1 MCEADFSEE
10 LVADLTSDI
19 RSFSDQWNSFC
30 ISILFS
36 DFSLYK
42 VASDFGNVEMPK
54 LLAFPGEMQ
63 DFVSRENQLIA
74 KAEQTQ
80 SPSDLKTI
88 VNDIQSFCN
97 DRKPELNDCV
107 TKLNSL
113 RTQLT
118 NGVSDVGSE
127 RAALQAR
134 YNELEQEWNKA
145 LAQCQ
150 DSQWIS
156 PVVCAMGILG
166 SDKYEEMLIDGYTL
180 SRLDFTV
187 NCVDGLVADI
197 VPLTAAL
204 DMLQDKVNEM
214 LEDINDGLADLP
226 DIKLFL
232 SKLH

>member
-1 MCEADFSEE
+1 MAD
-10 LVADLTSDI
+10 DLTSDI
-19 RSFSDQWNSFC
+19 QSFSEQWNSFC

-42 VASDFGNVEMPK
+42 AASDFGKVEMPK
-54 LLAFPGEMQ
+54 LQALPGEMQ

-80 SPSDLKTI
+80 SPSDLDAI
-88 VNDIQSFCN
+88 VKDIQSFCD
-97 DRKPELNDCV
+97 DRKPELQDCV

-113 RTQLT
+113 RQQLT
-118 NGVSDVGSE
+118 DGVSDVDSE
-127 RAALQAR
+127 RAALQAE
-134 YNELEQEWNKA
+134 YDELEQEWNDA
-145 LAQCQ
+145 FEQCQ
-150 DSQWIS
+150 GNQWIDPS
-156 PVVCAMGILG
+156 TCAMAVLG
-166 SDKYEEMLIDGYTL
+166 ADKYDELLEYGFTL
-180 SRLDFTV
+180 SLLNFTV

-214 LEDINDGLADLP
+214 LEDIDDGFADLP